1 MFHGSYL
8 FTVTIL
14 EQWHPSPLLLQKLLT
29 EIFWQSMSSIILFP
43 KAAADCLV
51 RRSLREEVS
60 QKIRSFQATFPR
72 FHPQLCIVQAGER
85 PDSSTY
91 VRMKAKAAEQVGIK
105 IRHIQVPSE
114 SSAEQIV
121 RVVQELNVDES
132 VSGILVQLPLGDHI
146 TSAGERLVTEAV
158 SPQKD
163 VDGYVP
169 CISSPCLPYGSH
181 LIHVSFF

>member
-1 MFHGSYL
+1 MTSQTTDSAKIIDGN
-8 FTVTIL
+8 
-14 EQWHPSPLLLQKLLT
+14 LLAKYVAVL
-29 EIFWQSMSSIILFP
+29 QSMVRHDPF
-43 KAAADCLV
+43 
-51 RRSLREEVS
+51 RRSLREDVAH
-60 QKIRSFQATFPR
+60 KIKSIRANFPR
-72 FHPQLCIVQAGER
+72 FQPQLCIVQAGER
-85 PDSSTY
+85 PDSTTY

-121 RVVQELNVDES
+121 RVVQELNADES

-163 VDGYVP
+163 VDG
-169 CISSPCLPYGSH
+169 
-181 LIHVSFF
+181 